1 MCRFSFAPAFRLAGN
16 QPEATLKDW
25 SCHAGPMVRIP
36 VPFSGESAT
45 NCSGRGPSMEPCR
58 RLTGGTVMPTIAC
71 HMQLLHPG
79 ENTRA
84 RRRVCCTVEG
94 AGYSIVGGER
104 LDWEDKDVFTVPTW
118 PFYEHVNTGDRP
130 AFLFSFSDAPVMK
143 ALSLYRDET
152 RS

>member
-1 MCRFSFAPAFRLAGN
+1 
-16 QPEATLKDW
+16 
-25 SCHAGPMVRIP
+25 
-36 VPFSGESAT
+36 
-45 NCSGRGPSMEPCR
+45 MEPCR

-104 LDWEDKDVFTVPTW
+104 LDWEDKDGVHGADVAVLRARQYRRP
-118 PFYEHVNTGDRP
+118 PGLPVQLQRRAGDEGP
-130 AFLFSFSDAPVMK
+130 EPLPG
-143 ALSLYRDET
+143 
-152 RS
+152 